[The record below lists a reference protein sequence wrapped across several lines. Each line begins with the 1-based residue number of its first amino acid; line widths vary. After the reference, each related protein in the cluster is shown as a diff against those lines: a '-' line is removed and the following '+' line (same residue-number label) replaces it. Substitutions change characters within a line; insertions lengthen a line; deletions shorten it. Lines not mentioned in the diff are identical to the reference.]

1 LKTQTTT
8 MSSNQNPETDATTG
22 LLDSSAMR
30 SYLDLIETNMNL
42 STVRSLALKTIAHPQ
57 IFCGFDEFKTCCS
70 QLLSPQQGQTQT
82 TTTATASNSLFNT
95 LDLFSFGSLND
106 YKKQGES
113 TGQPETEH
121 YLPLNEPA
129 LAKLRQLTVLTCIQ
143 KACFDRKTRI
153 SYDVVAEALGLTT
166 DTMQDGG
173 VSFDTATTTT
183 TAIRDVE
190 DVIVQC
196 LYANV
201 LKGKLCQKT
210 RTFGWQGECLPIV
223 SSRDIPV
230 TLIPSL
236 LSELQGLGRRLEESE
251 IEVTQAQEQVT
262 QGLKDTA
269 QYWKDVRNQKKTT
282 TKDEAFSKGGSNSSG
297 GGGGDGVVAR
307 SIFGGNSG
315 GTQGNFWHESSGA
328 GGSGRSRSTK
338 RSRGGMSGSF
348 LMDAGKRI

>member
-1 LKTQTTT
+1 
-8 MSSNQNPETDATTG
+8 MSSNPETDATAG
-22 LLDSSAMR
+22 LLDSTSVMR

-70 QLLSPQQGQTQT
+70 QLLLTQQGQPQ
-82 TTTATASNSLFNT
+82 TASNSLFNT
-95 LDLFSFGSLND
+95 LDLFSFGTLND
-106 YKKQGES
+106 YQKQGES
-113 TGQPETEH
+113 TGQPEAEH

-129 LAKLRQLTVLTCIQ
+129 LNKLRQLTVLTCIQ
-143 KACFDRKTRI
+143 KACFDGKTRI

-166 DTMQDGG
+166 DTMQDEGI
-173 VSFDTATTTT
+173 SFDATTTATTTTAT

-210 RTFGWQGECLPIV
+210 RTFGWQGECLPVV
-223 SSRDIPV
+223 SSRDIPP

-236 LSELQGLGRRLEESE
+236 LSELQGLGRRLEESG

-262 QGLKDTA
+262 QGLQDTA
-269 QYWKDVRNQKKTT
+269 QYWKNVRNQKKTT
-282 TKDEAFSKGGSNSSG
+282 TKDGSNNSGGGG
-297 GGGGDGVVAR
+297 GGGGDGAVAR
-307 SIFGGNSG
+307 SIFGGNSE

-338 RSRGGMSGSF
+338 RSRGGMSGNF

>member
-1 LKTQTTT
+1 
-8 MSSNQNPETDATTG
+8 MSSNPETDATTG
-22 LLDSSAMR
+22 LLDSTSAMR

-70 QLLSPQQGQTQT
+70 QLLLPQQGQTQT
-82 TTTATASNSLFNT
+82 TTASNSLFNT
-95 LDLFSFGSLND
+95 LDLFSFGTLND
-106 YKKQGES
+106 YQKQSES
-113 TGQPETEH
+113 TGQPEAEH
-121 YLPLNEPA
+121 YLPLNELA

-143 KACFDRKTRI
+143 KACFDGKTRI
-153 SYDVVAEALGLTT
+153 SYDVVAEALGLTI
-166 DTMQDGG
+166 DTMQDEGA
-173 VSFDTATTTT
+173 SFDATTTTANTT

-190 DVIVQC
+190 DAIVQC
-196 LYANV
+196 LYTNV

-210 RTFGWQGECLPIV
+210 RTFGWQGECLPVV
-223 SSRDIPV
+223 SSRDIPP

-236 LSELQGLGRRLEESE
+236 LSELQGLGRRLEKSG

-262 QGLKDTA
+262 QGLQDTA
-269 QYWKDVRNQKKTT
+269 QYWKNVRNQKKTS
-282 TKDEAFSKGGSNSSG
+282 TKDEAFPKGGSN

-307 SIFGGNSG
+307 SIFGGKSG
-315 GTQGNFWHESSGA
+315 GTQGNLWHESSGA

-338 RSRGGMSGSF
+338 RSRGGMSGNF